1 MEQNLLNEDFWFLFS
16 KLNKS
21 FMNSLAKIIQMFTV
35 IEFRNKFVD
44 YWAWNEYR
52 RMMLMET
59 FIAYSNLDDVN

>member
-1 MEQNLLNEDFWFLFS
+1 MEQNLLNDDFWFLTS

-21 FMNSLAKIIQMFTV
+21 FMNSLAKIIQIFTV

>member
-1 MEQNLLNEDFWFLFS
+1 MEQNSLNDDFWFLTS

>member
-1 MEQNLLNEDFWFLFS
+1 MEQNLLNEDFWFLPS

-21 FMNSLAKIIQMFTV
+21 FMNSLAKIIQIFTV